1 MFSSEICEIFKN
13 KYFEEQLDASD
24 WSFCFS
30 SECLICQSFFFFFSV
45 CEGVLSFDN
54 KLFSEIRSRESGFV
68 SLFKF
73 TK

>member
-1 MFSSEICEIFKN
+1 MQVIDSAF
-13 KYFEEQLDASD
+13 Y
-24 WSFCFS
+24 FS
-30 SECLICQSFFFFFSV
+30 SECLICQSIFFFSV

-73 TK
+73 TR